1 MVQASPSC
9 VCWITAF
16 FICPNCVR
24 NVLFVVVLFIPYLRT
39 LIWGSI
45 TSTIEN
51 HLKTTLM
58 VSLELQLTALSDT
71 QQLPVTYHQV
81 RGSAADRRTHNCEVV
96 GALVFLVQSDQNP
109 IQPIKRCTDRVSN
122 QVTGISFRHSNHW
135 AISTMNTKVFT
146 AIKWLWMS
154 CMSI

>member
-16 FICPNCVR
+16 SICPTCVR

-96 GALVFLVQSDQNP
+96 GALVFFGS
-109 IQPIKRCTDRVSN
+109 KWSKTYSTDKKVHWP
-122 QVTGISFRHSNHW
+122 GIEPGYRDIIP
-135 AISTMNTKVFT
+135 A
-146 AIKWLWMS
+146 L
-154 CMSI
+154 